1 MNMPVTVESEWS
13 ASGESCFAPRNIRQ
27 IEMINGYN
35 RIAYVL
41 IHVLV
46 YSKSDNNRRISCLRQ
61 CMEIS
66 ELKRS
71 LRLSL
76 FLHYI
81 ICISVY
87 LCVDR

>member
-1 MNMPVTVESEWS
+1 MNAPVTVESEWR
-13 ASGESCFAPRNIRQ
+13 ASGESCFAARNIRQ

-41 IHVLV
+41 IHVIV
-46 YSKSDNNRRISCLRQ
+46 YYKSDNNRRISCFSQ

-81 ICISVY
+81 ISIYIY